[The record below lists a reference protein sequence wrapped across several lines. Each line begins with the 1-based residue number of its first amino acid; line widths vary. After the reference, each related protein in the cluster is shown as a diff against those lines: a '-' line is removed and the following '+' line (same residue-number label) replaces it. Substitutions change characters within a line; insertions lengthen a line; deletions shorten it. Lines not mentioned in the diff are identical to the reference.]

1 VTLERKK
8 KLAFVTTSFPTDFDG
23 QEAAGTFAYDM
34 ALSLAKGADVT
45 VIAPAVARVQAGSG
59 RTFPFELAYFPV
71 KSLPLSQLNPLNPF
85 DWWRIGDA
93 IRKGEECTESLARA
107 KGFDHLLCLW
117 ALPSGFWGYKMFKK
131 FGIPYSVWVLGS
143 DLWTGSRIPLVR
155 RVLKRVLKSSRACL
169 ADGPSLVQAGERLSG
184 RSFLFT
190 PSARKLEVKDTTPP
204 KDKPPYRLA
213 FLGRWHV
220 HKGADL
226 LCEALKGLA
235 NEDWKKIERVRFAG
249 GGPLEREVRESLATL
264 QGAGYPV
271 SVEGFKNKEEAME
284 LLKWADYVLIPSRR
298 DSIPVIFSDAMQ
310 CRSPVVVNPVGDLP
324 FVVGKFGVGLISESV
339 SARAFAEALAR
350 ALASCPASFDKGLR
364 EAASFFDVEEI
375 GRQVLLA
382 TGMSSETVS

>member
-1 VTLERKK
+1 MTPERKK

-23 QEAAGTFAYDM
+23 QEAAGAFAYDI
-34 ALSLAKGADVT
+34 ALSLAQQTDLT
-45 VIAPAVARVQAGSG
+45 VIAPATRTRRLPG
-59 RTFPFELAYFPV
+59 RSFPFELAHFTV
-71 KSLPLSQLNPLNPF
+71 KSLPLSQLNPLNPL
-85 DWWRIGDA
+85 DWWRIGYA
-93 IRKGEECTESLARA
+93 IRRGEECTESLART

-117 ALPSGFWGYKMFKK
+117 ALPSGFWGYKLFKK

-155 RVLKRVLKSSRACL
+155 GVLKRVLKSSRACL
-169 ADGPSLVQAGERLSG
+169 ADGPSLVQTGERFAS
-184 RSFLFT
+184 RSFLFI
-190 PSARKLEVKDTTPP
+190 PSARRLDVKERTPP
-204 KDKPPYRLA
+204 KDRPPYRLA

-220 HKGADL
+220 NKGADL
-226 LCEALKGLA
+226 LCDALKCL
-235 NEDWKKIERVRFAG
+235 NKEDWKRIERVRFAG
-249 GGPLEREVRESLATL
+249 GGPLEEEVRESLGTL

-310 CRSPVVVNPVGDLP
+310 CGSPVVVNPVGDLP

-350 ALASCPASFDKGLR
+350 ALTRCPASFDKGLR
-364 EAASFFDVEEI
+364 EAALFFDVEEI
-375 GRQVLLA
+375 ARQVLLC
-382 TGMSSETVS
+382 TGMSAETVS